1 MEDQDVYYDN
11 LVEDDDEL
19 KGLEDTESI
28 FFDMSSNDFLESEI
42 DDQLNVNLFNYN
54 KRNHVELYLEKF
66 KYLKNVYEQDGDTL
80 EELFENKE
88 NFIANIISMITEKF
102 AIEIDADIIGN
113 KAAKTLYNFFVV
125 YYYDNIKSFF
135 INYIQKN
142 KKIILTELKKQKSKI
157 RDVTSVASK
166 SKFNNSQDAL
176 LLNNIES
183 VLFDIIPSE
192 ELGENFINFITDY
205 DDDITNIN
213 ITKFIDKGEI
223 NLENTYEN
231 FLEPFIN
238 REDGYA
244 EIISDIII
252 KLSEDM
258 KFNDIK
264 LFKDEK

>member
-42 DDQLNVNLFNYN
+42 DDQLNVNLFNYS

-102 AIEIDADIIGN
+102 AIEIDDDIIGN

-142 KKIILTELKKQKSKI
+142 KKTILSELKKQKSKI

-176 LLNNIES
+176 LLNNIET

-213 ITKFIDKGEI
+213 ITKFIGKGEI

-238 REDGYA
+238 RENGYT